1 MFVRSGRF
9 ALLLVLVAPP
19 AALAQGF
26 SYAPGTGQYRIT
38 SSMKGAQEVM
48 GQRQELESSSNQLV
62 TIVVSRASKDTLNL
76 TTTLDSIQIV
86 GPMGMTPP
94 GLDRLPGTKVT
105 AKISPTGQVYSAK
118 GPSADSLPNA
128 EQLIDEMSNVLP
140 KMRASAGAGSTWT
153 DTVTRKGNQGGL
165 EIERKIVANYAV
177 AGDTTIAGQRA
188 WKVTRKAVTS
198 MTGSGAQN
206 GQPMTLEGT
215 STGNGTMLVTP
226 AGGFLGYTNEEQV
239 NLKVLIVANGMEVGV
254 TQTATTK
261 VEKVR

>member
-1 MFVRSGRF
+1 MSVRSGRL
-9 ALLLVLVAPP
+9 ALLLVLAAP
-19 AALAQGF
+19 ASALAQGF

-48 GQRQELESSSNQLV
+48 GQRQEMESSSNQLV
-62 TIVVSRASKDTLNL
+62 TIAVARGGKDTLNL
-76 TTTLDSIQIV
+76 TTTLDSIQIT

-94 GLDRLPGTKVT
+94 GLDKLAGTKVT
-105 AKISPTGQVYSAK
+105 AKISPTGQVYSAN

-128 EQLIDEMSNVLP
+128 EQLVEEMSNVLP
-140 KMRASAGAGSTWT
+140 KVRASMKAGATWT
-153 DTVTRKGNQGGL
+153 DTVTRKGSQGGL
-165 EIERKIVANYAV
+165 EIERKIVASYAV
-177 AGDTTIAGQRA
+177 AGDTTIGGQKA
-188 WKVTRKAVTS
+188 WKITRKAVTT

-215 STGNGTMLVTP
+215 SNGSGTMVVTP
-226 AGGFLGYTNEEQV
+226 AGSFLGYTNEEDV

-254 TQTATTK
+254 TQTAVTK

>member
-1 MFVRSGRF
+1 MSVRSGRL
-9 ALLLVLVAPP
+9 ALLLVLAAP
-19 AALAQGF
+19 ASALAQGF

-48 GQRQELESSSNQLV
+48 GQRQEMESSSNQLV
-62 TIVVSRASKDTLNL
+62 TIAVTRANKDTLNL
-76 TTTLDSIQIV
+76 TTTLDSIQIA

-94 GLDRLPGTKVT
+94 GLDKLPGTKVT

-118 GPSADSLPNA
+118 GPPDDSLPNA

-140 KMRASAGAGSTWT
+140 KVRASIAAGASWT

-165 EIERKIVANYAV
+165 EIERKIVARYAV
-177 AGDTTIAGQRA
+177 AGDTTIGGQKA
-188 WKVTRKAVTS
+188 WKITRKAVTN

-215 STGNGTMLVTP
+215 SNGNGTMVVTP
-226 AGGFLGYTNEEQV
+226 AGNFLGYTNEEQV
-239 NLKVLIVANGMEVGV
+239 NIKVLIVANGMEVGV
-254 TQTATTK
+254 TQTAVTK
-261 VEKVR
+261 VEKVK